1 MFEQS
6 YNQSKGF
13 LHKVYAWM
21 SAGLI
26 LTAGV
31 SAYIANSPSVL
42 KFIFSNF
49 GIVLGLFIAQ
59 IALVVALGM
68 AISKLSY
75 QVAAL
80 LFLGYAI
87 LNGVTLS
94 SIFIVYTHTSI
105 AYTFLVT
112 AGMFLAMAIY
122 GYVTRADLS
131 SMGSFLFMGIIG
143 LIIAG
148 LLNMFFQNS
157 ILELLIAAAGVI
169 IFSLLTAFDVQKLKM
184 LSYQLQGSES
194 SKIAILGALTLYLD
208 FINLFIYLLRFMGQ
222 KKD

>member
-31 SAYIANSPSVL
+31 SAYIANSPSIL